1 MAESHYVSY
10 TENLLKYMRLDQKGN
25 AMAEYIWID
34 SAGHVRSKSKP
45 SQACAPLLAQ
55 PSHPTYKQA
64 APDEFKVD
72 GSLRCMAETLVMHGG
87 DPGNPAIPPSKTVGM
102 RSTITKIPENGE
114 IKPEDLPVWNFDGSS
129 TEQAPGDNSD
139 VYLRP
144 VAVFP
149 DPMRGVPNILVLSEC
164 WNADG
169 TPNKFNHRHECAKL
183 MEAHAEHEP
192 WFGLEQEY
200 TLFDMEDRPYGWP
213 KNGYPAPQGPY
224 YCGVG
229 AGRVMCRDVVDA
241 HYKACLYAGVKISGT
256 NAEVMP
262 AQWEFQVGPC
272 EGIEMG
278 DHLWIA
284 RFLLHRVAEEFGA
297 KISVQ
302 PKPIPGDWNGAG
314 LHTNFSTKEMRI
326 EGGMKHIEAAIK
338 KLEGRHQEHIAV
350 YGEGNELRLTGRHET
365 GSIDQ
370 FSFGV
375 ANRGASIRI
384 PRECAAKGYGYF
396 EDRRP
401 ASNADPYQIT
411 GIMMETVFGPVKE

>member
-1 MAESHYVSY
+1 MAATSN
-10 TENLLKYMRLDQKGN
+10 TANLSKYLELSQNGN
-25 AMAEYIWID
+25 IMVEYIWVD
-34 SAGHVRSKSKP
+34 SEGGVRSKSRT
-45 SQACAPLLAQ
+45 LAA
-55 PSHPTYKQA
+55 K
-64 APDEFKVD
+64 E
-72 GSLRCMAETLVMHGG
+72 GG
-87 DPGNPAIPPSKTVGM
+87 YT
-102 RSTITKIPENGE
+102 
-114 IKPEDLPVWNFDGSS
+114 PEDLPTWNFDGSS
-129 TEQAPGDNSD
+129 TGQAPGDNSD
-139 VYLRP
+139 VYLKP

-149 DPMRGVPNILVLSEC
+149 DPFRVGNGNILVLAEC

-169 TPNKFNHRHECAKL
+169 TPNKYNHRYECAKL
-183 MEAHAEHEP
+183 MKAHASLQP

-200 TLFDMEDRPYGWP
+200 TLLDLSDRPYGWP
-213 KNGYPAPQGPY
+213 ANGFPAPQGPY

-229 AGRVMCRDVVDA
+229 SGKVVQRDIVEA
-241 HYKACLYAGVKISGT
+241 HYKCCLYAGVKISGT

-297 KISVQ
+297 KISFA

-314 LHTNFSTKEMRI
+314 LHSNFSTEPMRK
-326 EGGMKHIEAAIK
+326 EGGMEYIEAAIK
-338 KLEGRHQEHIAV
+338 KLAGRHKEHILV
-350 YGEGNELRLTGRHET
+350 YGEDNHLRLTGRHET
-365 GSIDQ
+365 GAIDQ
-370 FSFGV
+370 FSYGV

-401 ASNADPYQIT
+401 ASNADPYQIS
-411 GIMMETVFGPVKE
+411 GIIMETCFGAASG